1 MALKSTFGANQVT
14 VEIDERLDVL
24 DRQLDRLKATYEQYF
39 MGILKVA
46 PGQLHRDVERTIRDL
61 TQLQIRNTGLRF
73 RFTTL
78 SQKYGSYNTYWKR
91 TLRDIENGRYV
102 RDLRRA
108 SQRAI
113 DSGMEIPPELLAK
126 MPKRLKAR
134 ILRDRDALARRAE
147 REGKLEADGAE
158 TAADDGAETAPAEAA
173 APAPA
178 IVRQP
183 KPPGNV
189 HAISADDLALLDGD
203 DVDFDSLF
211 GAIMKEDEA
220 PAPKPAP
227 KPAPVPKPA
236 PRPAAARRPAP
247 PAAAR
252 KPTPPPTARKPP
264 PPGMTERQT
273 RDLYNRY
280 VQARKLVGERTDN
293 LSYDKLMSTLN
304 KQAPKIMQQHRATGV
319 EFNVVVKGDKV
330 VLKAK
335 PKR

>member
-14 VEIDERLDVL
+14 VEIEERLDIL
-24 DRQLDRLKATYEQYF
+24 GKQLDRLKAMYEQYF

-46 PGQLHRDVERTIRDL
+46 PAQLHRDVERTIREL
-61 TQLQIRNTGLRF
+61 TQVQIRNTGLRY

-78 SQKYGSYNTYWKR
+78 SQKYGSYNSYWKR

-102 RDLRRA
+102 RDVRRA
-108 SQRAI
+108 SQRAMA
-113 DSGMEIPPELLAK
+113 SGMDIPPELLANL
-126 MPKRLKAR
+126 PKRLKDR
-134 ILRDRDALARRAE
+134 ILRDREALARRAE
-147 REGKLEADGAE
+147 REGKVEADGAE
-158 TAADDGAETAPAEAA
+158 TAKTAETATPADE
-173 APAPA
+173 PAV
-178 IVRQP
+178 VRQP

-189 HAISADDLALLDGD
+189 HTMSADDLSMLDGD

-211 GAIMKEDEA
+211 GAIMKDDE
-220 PAPKPAP
+220 PKPAP
-227 KPAPVPKPA
+227 KPKPKPA
-236 PRPAAARRPAP
+236 PRPAPPPR

-252 KPTPPPTARKPP
+252 KPAPPPAGKPP
-264 PPGMTERQT
+264 PPGMTERQS

-304 KQAPKIMQQHRATGV
+304 KQAPKIMQQHRAKGV

>member
-1 MALKSTFGANQVT
+1 LALKSTFGANQVT
-14 VEIDERLDVL
+14 VEIGERLDTL
-24 DRQLDRLKATYEQYF
+24 GKQLDRLKAMYEQYF

-46 PGQLHRDVERTIRDL
+46 PAQLHRDVERTIREL
-61 TQLQIRNTGLRF
+61 TQLQIRNTGLRY

-91 TLRDIENGRYV
+91 ILRDIENGRYV
-102 RDLRRA
+102 RDVRRA
-108 SQRAI
+108 SQRAMA
-113 DSGMEIPPELLAK
+113 SGMDIPPELLAK
-126 MPKRLKAR
+126 LPKRLKDR
-134 ILRDRDALARRAE
+134 ILRDREQLAKRAE
-147 REGKLEADGAE
+147 REGVVEAEEAAE
-158 TAADDGAETAPAEAA
+158 APADE
-173 APAPA
+173 PAV
-178 IVRQP
+178 VRQP

-189 HAISADDLALLDGD
+189 HTISADDMALLDGD

-211 GAIMKEDEA
+211 GAIMKDDEPAPAKPAARPARKPAARPA
-220 PAPKPAP
+220 PAPS
-227 KPAPVPKPA
+227 
-236 PRPAAARRPAP
+236 

-252 KPTPPPTARKPP
+252 KPAVRPAPAPSPAAARKPAAAATKPP
-264 PPGMTERQT
+264 PPGMTERQS
-273 RDLYNRY
+273 RDLYKRY

-304 KQAPKIMQQHRATGV
+304 KQAPKIMQQHRARGV

>member
-14 VEIDERLDVL
+14 VEIEERLDIL
-24 DRQLDRLKATYEQYF
+24 GKQLDRLKAMYEQYF

-46 PGQLHRDVERTIRDL
+46 PAQLHRDVERTIREL
-61 TQLQIRNTGLRF
+61 TQVQIRNTGLRY

-91 TLRDIENGRYV
+91 ILRDIENGRYV
-102 RDLRRA
+102 RDVRRA
-108 SQRAI
+108 SRRAMA
-113 DSGMEIPPELLAK
+113 SGMDVPPELLANL
-126 MPKRLKAR
+126 PKRLRER
-134 ILRDRDALARRAE
+134 IIRDREALARRAE
-147 REGKLEADGAE
+147 REGKIEADGVE
-158 TAADDGAETAPAEAA
+158 TETPDDEPAV
-173 APAPA
+173 
-178 IVRQP
+178 VRQP

-189 HAISADDLALLDGD
+189 HTISADDMSMLEGD

-211 GAIMKEDEA
+211 GAIMKDDEPKPA
-220 PAPKPAP
+220 AKSAPKPAATA
-227 KPAPVPKPA
+227 KPAPKPKPA
-236 PRPAAARRPAP
+236 PRPSPPPR

-252 KPTPPPTARKPP
+252 KPSPPPPRAAAGKPP
-264 PPGMTERQT
+264 PPGMTERQS
-273 RDLYNRY
+273 RDLYKRY
-280 VQARKLVGERTDN
+280 VQARQLVGERTDN

-304 KQAPKIMQQHRATGV
+304 KQAPKIMQQHRAKGV